1 MRKIT
6 IKTKNRVETKLTIRL
21 NEEVIGR
28 AKRYARQHKVSLS
41 KLIENYLLSVTRQ
54 KKEKALTTTPLVE
67 SLSGVMDLPEG
78 YDYRKELR

>member
-1 MRKIT
+1 M
-6 IKTKNRVETKLTIRL
+6 ETKLTLRL

-54 KKEKALTTTPLVE
+54 REEKVPTTTPLVE

-78 YDYRKELR
+78 YDYRKEQREYLADKHK